1 MAVNAFLLQILNMPQ
16 PLLNL
21 NSGSSSLPLIDAF
34 RRPSASESTSTNF
47 SDLFGHSG
55 SPLSIQSLPFDLLL
69 EMDED
74 LRLSLDETTI
84 DSDRL
89 EVKEVIGQGKS

>member
-1 MAVNAFLLQILNMPQ
+1 MAVNAFLTTNFKYASASSFKH
-16 PLLNL
+16 L

-34 RRPSASESTSTNF
+34 RRPSASGSTSTNF

-55 SPLSIQSLPFDLLL
+55 TPLSIQSLPFDLLL

-89 EVKEVIGQGKS
+89 EVKEVIGQG